1 MGLFSLLK
9 GGNVSL
15 TKNAPGLTHI
25 SIGLGWDI
33 RQTEGAAFDLDASVF
48 MVNEQG
54 KTRSDSD
61 FIFYNNRVSGC
72 QSVEH
77 LGDNLTGEGDGD
89 DELVKVSLEKVPADV
104 SKLVVGVT
112 IHEAETRKQNFGM
125 VNSAFIRV
133 INQADNAEIARF
145 DLTEDMSTET
155 AMIFGEVYRHNNE
168 WKFRAIG
175 QGFSGG
181 LKAMAKNFG
190 VNIG

>member
-1 MGLFSLLK
+1 M
-9 GGNVSL
+9 
-15 TKNAPGLTHI
+15 I
-25 SIGLGWDI
+25 
-33 RQTEGAAFDLDASVF
+33 
-48 MVNEQG
+48 
-54 KTRSDSD
+54 
-61 FIFYNNRVSGC
+61 
-72 QSVEH
+72 
-77 LGDNLTGEGDGD
+77 
-89 DELVKVSLEKVPADV
+89 KVSLEKVPADV

-112 IHEAETRKQNFGM
+112 IHEAEARKQNFGM